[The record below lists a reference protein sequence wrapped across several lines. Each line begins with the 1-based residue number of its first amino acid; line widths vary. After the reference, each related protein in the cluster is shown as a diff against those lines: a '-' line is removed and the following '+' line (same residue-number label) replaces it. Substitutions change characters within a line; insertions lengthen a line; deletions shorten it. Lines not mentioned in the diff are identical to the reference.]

1 MDHGRQ
7 QDCFGQRGNAH
18 GLASGQGLPCAPV
31 CNRGHKSGRLERK
44 RGEGRCVSVIYRLKK
59 GGHTAVTD
67 DADKKDRFIKLGF
80 VLQKEEKKESKKKE
94 AE

>member
-1 MDHGRQ
+1 M
-7 QDCFGQRGNAH
+7 
-18 GLASGQGLPCAPV
+18 
-31 CNRGHKSGRLERK
+31 
-44 RGEGRCVSVIYRLKK
+44 SVIYRLKK

>member
-1 MDHGRQ
+1 M
-7 QDCFGQRGNAH
+7 
-18 GLASGQGLPCAPV
+18 
-31 CNRGHKSGRLERK
+31 
-44 RGEGRCVSVIYRLKK
+44 IYRLKK

-67 DADKKDRFIKLGF
+67 DADKKDQFIKLGF